1 MTNIKYIIANNS
13 DYTAYSYALAAQEIA
28 ELEGSPP
35 ASRLGTEE
43 LATTHITHT
52 NERYNMSNPYELRF
66 RLLEMASSYLYDQQE
81 KQRSFAVDAW
91 EFAKEQGDANMK
103 LFEDLQPESYTIKD
117 IKKKAAELYE
127 FVEKQ

>member
-1 MTNIKYIIANNS
+1 
-13 DYTAYSYALAAQEIA
+13 
-28 ELEGSPP
+28 
-35 ASRLGTEE
+35 
-43 LATTHITHT
+43 
-52 NERYNMSNPYELRF
+52 MSNPYELRF
-66 RLLEMASSYLYDQQE
+66 RLLEMATGYLQDKQE
-81 KQRSFAVDAW
+81 RELNYAIDAW